1 MKYNLPSN
9 MIESL
14 QILSIPHDIYLK
26 GSRYLGALGARR
38 CSLDIYVKMHV
49 LHFRM
54 IVTKMADIPKISFL
68 YLLNNLFCRKFGA
81 KSWLPENLAFFC
93 THRPHL
99 FFKLSTAILKCI
111 GPFFKIS
118 KFSIP
123 LKYIFY
129 ILVHNSYYFIH
140 LRGEEY

>member
-1 MKYNLPSN
+1 

-38 CSLDIYVKMHV
+38 CSLDIYVEMHV

-68 YLLNNLFCRKFGA
+68 YLLNNHELFAANFG
-81 KSWLPENLAFFC
+81 LNLG
-93 THRPHL
+93 
-99 FFKLSTAILKCI
+99 SQ
-111 GPFFKIS
+111 KI
-118 KFSIP
+118 
-123 LKYIFY
+123 
-129 ILVHNSYYFIH
+129 
-140 LRGEEY
+140 

>member
-38 CSLDIYVKMHV
+38 CSLDIYVEMHV

-81 KSWLPENLAFFC
+81 KSWLPENLAFFVPIDLTC
-93 THRPHL
+93 
-99 FFKLSTAILKCI
+99 
-111 GPFFKIS
+111 
-118 KFSIP
+118 FS
-123 LKYIFY
+123 
-129 ILVHNSYYFIH
+129 N
-140 LRGEEY
+140 